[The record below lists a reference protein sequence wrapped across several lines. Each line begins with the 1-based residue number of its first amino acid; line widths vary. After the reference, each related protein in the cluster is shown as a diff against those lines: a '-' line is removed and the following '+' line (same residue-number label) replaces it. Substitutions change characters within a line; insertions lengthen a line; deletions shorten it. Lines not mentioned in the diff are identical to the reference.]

1 MRITE
6 TLETY
11 CNKTALLDK
20 SSSTTKLNETIQ
32 EIAIQ
37 LFQNPPRGGIGGDSG
52 GGLSSGGGSGG
63 GW

>member
-6 TLETY
+6 TSETY

-20 SSSTTKLNETIQ
+20 NSAPTKLNETIE

-37 LFQNPPRGGIGGDSG
+37 LFQNPPGDGIGGDSG
-52 GGLSSGGGSGG
+52 GGMSSGGASGG
-63 GW
+63 DM